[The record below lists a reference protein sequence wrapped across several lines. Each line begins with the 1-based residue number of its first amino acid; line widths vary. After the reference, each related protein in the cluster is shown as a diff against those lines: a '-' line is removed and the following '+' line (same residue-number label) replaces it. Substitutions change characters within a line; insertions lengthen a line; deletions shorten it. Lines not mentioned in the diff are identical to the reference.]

1 MDKERELNSSKL
13 AFKNASQKFSQLETR
28 SMSIDNTASIKT
40 KVNINKEIIII
51 RNLLLFLFLIKKQKI
66 KLKENLSPIVS
77 N

>member
-40 KVNINKEIIII
+40 KVNIQKELQKNNK
-51 RNLLLFLFLIKKQKI
+51 KA
-66 KLKENLSPIVS
+66 SPKRY
-77 N
+77 